1 MTAESLMGVFDAAP
15 KREPRLITT
24 GTSEK
29 AIRKAQAERAA
40 FERAA
45 AFRLALEG
53 AYGDPLKIAS
63 GEIRITPKGSD
74 MQFRL
79 LDREDMSE
87 RPPELFG
94 KMNQDARRRAMADDL
109 VAQARAIAAR
119 HGFFHWEI
127 GFPNV
132 WSNLL
137 STEPQG
143 GFDAVIGNPPYVR
156 QERIGEI
163 KPALEQ
169 AYAAFDGMA
178 DLYVYFYEQG
188 LRLLRPGGR
197 MSYVVTNKWLK
208 AGYAEELRALF
219 TDPARAELEF
229 IADFGHAKHFF
240 PTADV
245 FPSVIVVRKPAAPF
259 DDPPAVGRQAEIC
272 VIPRDAVPAKGLSA
286 AVDKAIY
293 QLPLAMFTRQSWTLE
308 PPAVMA
314 LLDKIRRN
322 GVPLAE
328 YAGVKPLYGIK
339 TGLNEA
345 FLIDTPT
352 RDRLVGED
360 PNCAEIIK
368 PYLRGQDIERW
379 LPAWDKLWMIFTRR
393 GIDIDLYPSIKR
405 HLQAFRERLEPKS
418 SGWQPKTP
426 DEEWPG
432 RKQGSYKW
440 FEIQDPIEYFEEF
453 NRKKIFYQVIQYRSS
468 YCLDSDGL
476 LGNDKTFIISSVD
489 DSLLT
494 ILNSPLMWWHNWRY
508 LPHLKDEAL
517 SPMGFKMEALP
528 IAAID
533 LTTAVDI
540 KEKLMP
546 ELLANLKVCRGNA
559 TAVLQWL
566 QVEFGLVGANRQLAE
581 AHRLNVDEFVASVRA
596 ALPKRQKLSSADVA
610 RLRQEW
616 TTTIAPARA
625 AVAEILTLER
635 RLSDLVNAAYGL
647 TPEEVQLMWQ
657 TAPPRMPL
665 DPAMELQRLRGTLV
679 SRPPAPAQAAIG

>member
-1 MTAESLMGVFDAAP
+1 MSLVDWLADAVLAAMAEAAAAVTFADYVSPLAERIAVIRAKIASEARVHRWPIVEAQLDDRHIVRRMVLKRVVYGVDKNPMAVELAKVALWLHSFTVGAPLSFLDHHLRCGDSVVGAWTRPLVDRLTQRGALFSTGSITKVENVSRLMAEIEDTTDNDIAEVASSKAKFETVEEATTPVAGFFSLMTAESLMGVFDAAP

-293 QLPLAMFTRQSWTLE
+293 QLPLAMFTKTELDAGAAGGDGSSGQD
-308 PPAVMA
+308 PAQRRPAGRICRREAA
-314 LLDKIRRN
+314 LRHQDRPER
-322 GVPLAE
+322 GVPDRHADARP
-328 YAGVKPLYGIK
+328 AG
-339 TGLNEA
+339 
-345 FLIDTPT
+345 
-352 RDRLVGED
+352 R
-360 PNCAEIIK
+360 
-368 PYLRGQDIERW
+368 
-379 LPAWDKLWMIFTRR
+379 
-393 GIDIDLYPSIKR
+393 
-405 HLQAFRERLEPKS
+405 
-418 SGWQPKTP
+418 
-426 DEEWPG
+426 
-432 RKQGSYKW
+432 
-440 FEIQDPIEYFEEF
+440 
-453 NRKKIFYQVIQYRSS
+453 
-468 YCLDSDGL
+468 
-476 LGNDKTFIISSVD
+476 
-489 DSLLT
+489 
-494 ILNSPLMWWHNWRY
+494 
-508 LPHLKDEAL
+508 
-517 SPMGFKMEALP
+517 
-528 IAAID
+528 
-533 LTTAVDI
+533 
-540 KEKLMP
+540 
-546 ELLANLKVCRGNA
+546 
-559 TAVLQWL
+559 
-566 QVEFGLVGANRQLAE
+566 
-581 AHRLNVDEFVASVRA
+581 
-596 ALPKRQKLSSADVA
+596 
-610 RLRQEW
+610 
-616 TTTIAPARA
+616 
-625 AVAEILTLER
+625 
-635 RLSDLVNAAYGL
+635 
-647 TPEEVQLMWQ
+647 
-657 TAPPRMPL
+657 
-665 DPAMELQRLRGTLV
+665 
-679 SRPPAPAQAAIG
+679 